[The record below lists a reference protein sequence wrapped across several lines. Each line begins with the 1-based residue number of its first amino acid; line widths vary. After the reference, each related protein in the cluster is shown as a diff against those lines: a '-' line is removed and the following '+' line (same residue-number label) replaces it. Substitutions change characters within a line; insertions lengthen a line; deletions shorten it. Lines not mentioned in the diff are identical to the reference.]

1 MRFRAS
7 PIPTSPVGE
16 INVTPLIDVVM
27 CLIIFFLLVGT
38 LSTDAP
44 VRLPQTATG
53 QADSARSITLTILA
67 PTTSRTAAAI
77 LLDGEPLT
85 LPTSAAP
92 DPSAAPTSATPASP
106 SIDELAQAIAAHA
119 QARGFMPASSSS
131 SVSPSSPSFPSS
143 PSSPSFTIRIRADRT
158 LPYSVLDPILSA
170 CAKLGLPSVRLVTE
184 RPS

>member
-131 SVSPSSPSFPSS
+131 PRSPNSTAS
-143 PSSPSFTIRIRADRT
+143 PSSPSFTIRIRAGRT

>member
-7 PIPTSPVGE
+7 PMPTSPVGE

-77 LLDGEPLT
+77 LLDGEPVT
-85 LPTSAAP
+85 LSTSAAP
-92 DPSAAPTSATPASP
+92 ASAASLSV
-106 SIDELAQAIAAHA
+106 DELAQAIAAHA
-119 QARGFMPASSSS
+119 QARGLIPAPSASS
-131 SVSPSSPSFPSS
+131 VS

-158 LPYSVLDPILSA
+158 LPYSVLDPVLSA

-184 RPS
+184 RPL